1 VHRIFLLLL
10 LLVPGL
16 LLAACGDDDVDSAD
30 GGDDATADATRED
43 DGGDG
48 GDEGDDEPAGDG
60 DDEPADG
67 GEDEGDDE
75 PSGGGGGADIP
86 ELDDGVY
93 EGEVHVE
100 ISGDHDETI
109 DAEGSAFVQGGF
121 ALFTFGDTEA
131 TVILSFGDSEEP
143 GALSITTGGV
153 STAGEWG
160 TDCEITVE
168 ESDTEINGEF
178 SCSSLDALE
187 IGGLDELE
195 INVNGSFTTTK
206 Q

>member
-1 VHRIFLLLL
+1 VHRILFLLL

-16 LLAACGDDDVDSAD
+16 LLAAACGSDDDDDSGAT
-30 GGDDATADATRED
+30 GDDATADATRED

-48 GDEGDDEPAGDG
+48 DDQGDEEPSDGGDEG
-60 DDEPADG
+60 
-67 GEDEGDDE
+67 DEGDDE

-109 DAEGSAFVQGGF
+109 DAEGSAFIQGGF